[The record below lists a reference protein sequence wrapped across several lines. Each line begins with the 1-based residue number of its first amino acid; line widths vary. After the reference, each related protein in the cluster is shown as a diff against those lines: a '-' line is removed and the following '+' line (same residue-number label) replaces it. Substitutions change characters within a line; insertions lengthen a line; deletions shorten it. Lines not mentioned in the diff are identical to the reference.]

1 MGYVITQRLA
11 GSVRLYRFSGCLF
24 IRGLQRN
31 STARARIGWIGL
43 YTVYSLLCVLVLI
56 VFDAAF
62 LFRNY
67 FFEDTL
73 EVFAKSV
80 TLAYY
85 VGLAV
90 KLAVNCLTFLRGQS
104 KILAFLRLS
113 EHFEETTGFSVC
125 ESFAQEIRMTRL
137 LQRLLTVVGFGATF
151 VLGHGVF
158 TVELISALPS
168 VWAVPVVVGG
178 SIGAAIHFIY
188 DSLEYLFLVPCCE
201 VIGQYIHAQ
210 REVFQNHLKTPN
222 IVSNSSSHATIED
235 IRLNICRIKALKNKI
250 NDLWGWPLFTTF
262 GSLVFLTCLCVYA
275 VLGSSIGRGDTWI
288 GISYSVFLW
297 STTLEIASVSQY
309 MKDEVSFIQSRLG
322 PLKHENISVVQ
333 YFLCDIHI

>member
-1 MGYVITQRLA
+1 MRIFHAEDSQEVVTPSSSDSLRFRYDFRLVTRGVDRGTGQRTIISL
-11 GSVRLYRFSGCLF
+11 GCPC
-24 IRGLQRN
+24 
-31 STARARIGWIGL
+31 
-43 YTVYSLLCVLVLI
+43 YC
-56 VFDAAF
+56 
-62 LFRNY
+62 
-67 FFEDTL
+67 
-73 EVFAKSV
+73 
-80 TLAYY
+80 
-85 VGLAV
+85 
-90 KLAVNCLTFLRGQS
+90 
-104 KILAFLRLS
+104 
-113 EHFEETTGFSVC
+113 
-125 ESFAQEIRMTRL
+125 
-137 LQRLLTVVGFGATF
+137 
-151 VLGHGVF
+151 
-158 TVELISALPS
+158 
-168 VWAVPVVVGG
+168 GG
-178 SIGAAIHFIY
+178 SIGVAIHIVY
-188 DSLEYLFLVPCCE
+188 NSLAYIFLVPCCE

-309 MKDEVSFIQSRLG
+309 MKDEVSFIQSRLV